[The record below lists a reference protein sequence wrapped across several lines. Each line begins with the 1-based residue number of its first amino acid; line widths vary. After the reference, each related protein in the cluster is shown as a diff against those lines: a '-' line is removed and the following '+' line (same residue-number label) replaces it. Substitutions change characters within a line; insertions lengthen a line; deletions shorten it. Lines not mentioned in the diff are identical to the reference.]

1 MDRDRTKTGVR
12 DSALQPPPLR
22 FRQFPAGDPRIH
34 GFSPFGVGYVCSGP
48 CLAAGLVTGFGMAC
62 FCPCLKMIRGGDAAE
77 GSDILR
83 LLIGT

>member
-1 MDRDRTKTGVR
+1 MCGYRHHVVGEDLLPGRFF
-12 DSALQPPPLR
+12 PLR

-62 FCPCLKMIRGGDAAE
+62 FCPCLKMIRGVMPPKAV
-77 GSDILR
+77 
-83 LLIGT
+83 TYFNC

>member
-1 MDRDRTKTGVR
+1 M
-12 DSALQPPPLR
+12 ALVNTLLCPPPKENAFPLR

-62 FCPCLKMIRGGDAAE
+62 FCPCLKMIRGVMP
-77 GSDILR
+77 
-83 LLIGT
+83 